1 MNNEY
6 KRRNM
11 IISGDE
17 RIINLLDRDGI
28 VNYYGMIMTSFDAN
42 RYFELLLN
50 NILWKND
57 KTIVFGKAIV
67 TKRKVAWYCD
77 SDYSYT
83 YSNSTKQALAWTKEL
98 LGLKHMIEDVTGS
111 NFNSCLLNLYHN
123 GNEGIA
129 WHSDDEESLGR
140 NNNIA
145 SLSLGAERKFLFK
158 HKLTKQIVSILLEH
172 GSLLIMKGSTQ
183 TNWLHSLPKSKRIL
197 QPRINLTFRSIIC

>member
-28 VNYYGMIMTSFDAN
+28 VNYYGKIMTSFDAN

-67 TKRKVAWYCD
+67 TKRKVAWYGD

-98 LGLKHMIEDVTGS
+98 LGLKHMIENVTGS

-123 GNEGIA
+123 GNEGMA

>member
-67 TKRKVAWYCD
+67 TKRKVAWYGD

-98 LGLKHMIEDVTGS
+98 LGLKHMIENVTGS

>member
-67 TKRKVAWYCD
+67 TKRKVAWYGD

-98 LGLKHMIEDVTGS
+98 LGLKHMIENVTGS

-183 TNWLHSLPKSKRIL
+183 TNWLHSLPKFKRIL
-197 QPRINLTFRSIIC
+197 QPRINLTFRSIVC

>member
-67 TKRKVAWYCD
+67 TKRKVAWYGD

-98 LGLKHMIEDVTGS
+98 LGLKHMIENVTGS

-158 HKLTKQIVSILLEH
+158 HKLTKQIVSTLLEH

-197 QPRINLTFRSIIC
+197 QPRINLTFRSIVC

>member
-67 TKRKVAWYCD
+67 TKRKVAWYGD

-197 QPRINLTFRSIIC
+197 QPRINLTFRSIVC

>member
-28 VNYYGMIMTSFDAN
+28 VNYYGKIMTSFDAN

-50 NILWKND
+50 NILWKDD

-67 TKRKVAWYCD
+67 TKRKVAWYGD

-98 LGLKHMIEDVTGS
+98 LGLKHMIENVTGS